1 MVQVTVTIVPT
12 AWNDPESERLRRAQR
27 DELDTRYGAD
37 TEPGVK
43 PSADDVAVFLLARD
57 DSGVAVG
64 CGALRMLGPAV
75 AEVKRMFVEKSARG
89 SGVSTAILR
98 ALEAEALARGIS
110 TLQLET
116 GPAQPDAVRFYTRE
130 GYVRIP
136 RFGHYVDSEGSL
148 CFARELVTTA
158 EGFGTR

>member
-1 MVQVTVTIVPT
+1 MTLTIVPT
-12 AWNDPESERLRRAQR
+12 DWNDADAVRLRRAQR

-43 PSADDVAVFLLARD
+43 PSADDVAVFLVARD
-57 DSGVAVG
+57 GSGVAVG
-64 CGALRMLGPAV
+64 CGALRMLEPGV

-98 ALEAEALARGIS
+98 ALEAEAVERGIG

-130 GYVRIP
+130 GYVPIP
-136 RFGHYVDSEGSL
+136 RFGHYLHSEGSL
-148 CFARELVTTA
+148 CFGRDLATARP
-158 EGFGTR
+158 